1 MSYAEALGT
10 TDQELAE
17 SAGIPLRIL
26 LAIRAVESG
35 GRTRAVR
42 FEPHVFHAR
51 TGSNPT
57 CRNAPSRCTTAQIR
71 AAARPDYLSA
81 IPWTPSGR
89 AGRPSVSYVGSETN
103 RAAFERAFRLD
114 PAAAVRSTSWGEY
127 QVLGGHLLSTQGGTP
142 AQAVAAFDR
151 DPASVG
157 RAMLVSWFADDATSR
172 ALAQRGDVEAL
183 AERYNGSQEWGVALR
198 RALERLPADLSTV
211 ANSTTRVVTEHPVAA
226 GAGLALGVTVLGAG
240 AAFAWWAYKRN
251 MKRNRRRRSS

>member
-1 MSYAEALGT
+1 M

-17 SAGIPLRIL
+17 RAGIPLRIL

-35 GRTRAVR
+35 GSASAVR

-57 CRNAPSRCTTAQIR
+57 CRSSPGQCTTAQIR
-71 AAARPDYLSA
+71 AAARSDYLA
-81 IPWTPSGR
+81 VVPWTPSGR
-89 AGRPSVSYVGSETN
+89 QGRPSVSYIAAETN

-114 PAAAVRSTSWGEY
+114 PVAAVRSTSWGEY

-151 DPASVG
+151 DPAGVG
-157 RAMLVSWFADDATSR
+157 RAMLISWFADNDDAR

-183 AERYNGSQEWGVALR
+183 AMLYNGSRQWGIALR
-198 RALERLPADLSTV
+198 RALERIPESA
-211 ANSTTRVVTEHPVAA
+211 VAA
-226 GAGLALGVTVLGAG
+226 GIGAG
-240 AAFAWWAYKRN
+240 TILFALAVGYGVYRW
-251 MKRNRRRRSS
+251 RRGR